1 MMKVWEPVLC
11 SVALAASLV
20 VAVASDARAQTVV
33 PLSSSQRDC
42 QTIVQCRVRRGG
54 DYRGCISA
62 YRCRRCRVVRS
73 RQCGGRNAQRPV
85 CPRVVCSW
93 G

>member
-1 MMKVWEPVLC
+1 MMKVWKPVLC
-11 SVALAASLV
+11 SVGVAASLLI
-20 VAVASDARAQTVV
+20 AVAMDARAQSAA

-42 QTIVQCRVRRGG
+42 QTIVQCRFRPGG

-73 RQCGGRNAQRPV
+73 RQCAGRNAQRPV
-85 CPRVVCSW
+85 CQRVVCSW